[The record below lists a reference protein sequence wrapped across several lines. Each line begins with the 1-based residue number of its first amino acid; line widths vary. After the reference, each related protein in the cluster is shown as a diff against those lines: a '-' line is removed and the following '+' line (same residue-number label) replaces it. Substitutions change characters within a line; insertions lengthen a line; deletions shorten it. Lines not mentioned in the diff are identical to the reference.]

1 MRGGAVQRRWIAVV
15 ATAAV
20 CALAVGC
27 GSSNDDKSSSSPS
40 SGGNS
45 SAAKSGDTGA
55 TLTMWTR
62 AATQTQSE
70 RVVKAYNASHKN
82 QVKLTVSP
90 TDNYQARVAAAAGGK
105 NLPDLFAA
113 DVIYAPNYVSQGL
126 WLDITDKI
134 NALPY
139 AKDIVQAPI
148 KAGAKDGKDYVI
160 PHTLDL
166 SVLFW
171 NKALFK
177 KAGLDPDTPPKTME
191 EFAQDAET
199 VRKKI
204 GGDTYGTFFGGNCPG
219 CYVFTFWPSVWAGG
233 GNVMNPDGTES
244 TIDDPQMKA
253 TFDIYNKLV
262 KDDVVMP
269 AAKDEAG
276 PTWTGVFP
284 KGKIGIMPMPSTTL
298 GIMPKDMDIGVAP
311 IPGPSGGESTFVG
324 GDVIGVSSTSKH
336 PDEAWDFLQW
346 TLSDDTQTEIVAK
359 NKDVVAR
366 TDLAD
371 NKYSSQDPRVVLS
384 NQLVGKGVTPI
395 SLNFGQTYNDPT
407 GPWLKVARDAV
418 FGNDVSK
425 ALADGKQTLTA
436 SLSQ

>member
-1 MRGGAVQRRWIAVV
+1 VKRRFAAAV

-27 GSSNDDKSSSSPS
+27 GSSNNDKSSSS
-40 SGGNS
+40 NS
-45 SAAKSGDTGA
+45 SNAAKSGDTGA

-70 RVVKAYNASHKN
+70 RFVKAYNASHKN
-82 QVKLTVSP
+82 QIKLTVIP

-134 NALPY
+134 NSLPY

-148 KAGAKDGKDYVI
+148 KAGSKDGKEYVI

-177 KAGLDPDTPPKTME
+177 KAGLDPDTPPKTMQ

-233 GNVMNPDGTES
+233 GNVMNEDGTAS

-298 GIMPKDMDIGVAP
+298 GIMPKNMDIGVAP
-311 IPGPSGGESTFVG
+311 IPGPTGGESTFVG

-336 PDEAWDFLQW
+336 PDEAWDFLKW

-366 TDLAD
+366 TDLAN
-371 NKYSSQDPRVVLS
+371 NKYSAEDPRVVLS
-384 NQLVGKGVTPI
+384 NQMVGKGVTPI
-395 SLNFGQTYNDPT
+395 SLNFGATYNDPT
-407 GPWLKVARDAV
+407 GPWLKVARDAT